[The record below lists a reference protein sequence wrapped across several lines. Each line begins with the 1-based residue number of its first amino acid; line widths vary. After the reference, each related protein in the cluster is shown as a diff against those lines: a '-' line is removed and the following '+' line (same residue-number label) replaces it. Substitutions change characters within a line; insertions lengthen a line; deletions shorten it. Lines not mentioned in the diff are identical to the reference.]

1 MSLDAFAQLPVA
13 DRERIRHAFIQ
24 DHANRGRRRLA
35 IGFCVVVAAVVFF
48 GARFVLGEDGTAY
61 GLFFGGLLAA
71 VAVAMALQH
80 RGGMAMA
87 FAGTALSADE
97 RKAVL
102 DELRRNPQFAAER
115 AAAQRQVAEFAAEST
130 KQVARVAARTA
141 RKA

>member
-35 IGFCVVVAAVVFF
+35 IGFCAVVAAAVFV
-48 GARFVLGEDGTAY
+48 GARLVLGEDGTAY
-61 GLFFGGLLAA
+61 GLFFAGLLAVVAA
-71 VAVAMALQH
+71 VMALQQ

-97 RKAVL
+97 RRAVL
-102 DELRRNPQFAAER
+102 EELRKNPQFAAER
-115 AAAQRQVAEFAAEST
+115 AAAQQQVAEFAAEST
-130 KQVARVAARTA
+130 KQVTRAATRVA